1 MGAGYGPKRMSLAAL
16 HFSSRCPAQK
26 GNSRLLLRRLTRPES
41 RTNTPDQIA
50 LINRLSKVTDDSIV
64 QGANPDVVIGVG
76 RHEDRFEE
84 GSKAVN
90 MLTRALGCV
99 LFSAQTRSPAVTT
112 SIGG

>member
-1 MGAGYGPKRMSLAAL
+1 MVLINWLA
-16 HFSSRCPAQK
+16 
-26 GNSRLLLRRLTRPES
+26 
-41 RTNTPDQIA
+41 QIA
-50 LINRLSKVTDDSIV
+50 KDPII

-99 LFSAQTRSPAVTT
+99 LFSAQTQSPAVTT